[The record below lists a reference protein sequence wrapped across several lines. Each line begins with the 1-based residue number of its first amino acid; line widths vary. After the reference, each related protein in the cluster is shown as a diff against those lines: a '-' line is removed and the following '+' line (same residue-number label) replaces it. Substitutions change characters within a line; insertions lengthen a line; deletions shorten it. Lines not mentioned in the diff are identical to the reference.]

1 MDSLEE
7 YSTDDNEVEEVL
19 RRPGGM
25 TKGGKTLQ
33 LLLSSIM
40 TMADTVVSANR
51 LTPSCPCAD
60 GLQNKPLPATCIE
73 QGMDLLA

>member
-7 YSTDDNEVEEVL
+7 SLTDDGEVEEVL
-19 RRPGGM
+19 WCPEGT

-40 TMADTVVSANR
+40 TMADTVVGEN
-51 LTPSCPCAD
+51 
-60 GLQNKPLPATCIE
+60 
-73 QGMDLLA
+73 